1 MKLVVILPVKPLH
14 LAKSR
19 RSKALNSEERQEFV
33 RDGLLHTL
41 RILQTLPEIWRT
53 LVISADP
60 NVWEIAL
67 KYEVDVYE
75 ELDVPGL
82 NESVVCGQRWAL
94 EQGADAVMVLPIDLP
109 NLNADCMHS
118 KIFKLHD
125 NDNPGM
131 VIVPDRHMQGTNVLL
146 FSPPDLIKT
155 AYGFNSFERHC
166 TLAAQAGVNPIIIH
180 CADLALDID
189 SPEDLEL
196 LNDRQSRSNGSFR

>member
-1 MKLVVILPVKPLH
+1 MKLVALLPVKPLH

-19 RSKALNSEERQEFV
+19 LSGALNPEERQEFV

-41 RILQTLPEIWRT
+41 RILQTVPEIWRT

-60 NVWEIAL
+60 NVWEFAL

-82 NESVVCGQRWAL
+82 NESVACGQQWAL

-109 NLNADCMHS
+109 NLNADCLHS
-118 KIFKLHD
+118 KILKLHE
-125 NDNPGM
+125 NPGM
-131 VIVPDRHMQGTNVLL
+131 VIVPDRHLQGTNFLL
-146 FSPPDLIKT
+146 LSPPNLVKPT
-155 AYGFNSFERHC
+155 YGINSFERHC